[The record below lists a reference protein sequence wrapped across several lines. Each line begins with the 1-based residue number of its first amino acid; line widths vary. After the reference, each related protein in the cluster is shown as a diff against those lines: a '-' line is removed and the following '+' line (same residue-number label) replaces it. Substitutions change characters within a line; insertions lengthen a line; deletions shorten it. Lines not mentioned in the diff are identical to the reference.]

1 MKNVLRLI
9 RVFNRDISYEPPK
22 DKIRRRQLKFLAAF
36 AVIFIM
42 IPVAVGS
49 GLFTYLMT
57 RSLIRVGHGDF
68 GLLLMYH
75 LISIFTMVFG
85 MNVVMN
91 ELYFSADID
100 RLLPLPLK
108 GREIAMAKFAAAY
121 RNENVIQFI
130 LILSCTIGYGI
141 AAEMPLWRWPVALLF
156 GLSLSL
162 IPMLICGIIGIL
174 LMSFTRVL
182 KSKDAVRRISVFFLL
197 VVFALAAVAL
207 ATLKKTDVDGW
218 LVSAAQQ
225 DILFVR
231 IMNYVFSE
239 NSFLLLVMHDGNPLG
254 ILFFLLVNAAF
265 LLVFLLAAD
274 RFYLASVSRLGEGE
288 HRTKGHKAAA
298 EAVLKKRTPL
308 RACMTKEWKIL
319 RRTPVFFTNCILV
332 TGIWVVFVLIAGSMT
347 GVDMSPDGLHTL
359 YDGGSSG
366 FALGVML
373 FSAAITMLMGSMN
386 CLGSNA
392 FSREGRHFEAIHSF
406 PIPLSVQWNA
416 KGYLG
421 TIVTAAGTAPFF
433 LFFGIYAGL
442 PLHHILLQVL
452 LSLAASFGITYM
464 GMFLDSINPK
474 LAWEDAL
481 TALRE
486 NYNTFFCMAIAL
498 GIAAGIAGVGI
509 LLYAV
514 LSVPVAAIGLILLV
528 AILCFDFLIYR
539 KCMGRGLEN
548 IRRGPVD
555 SADTN
560 E

>member
-57 RSLIRVGHGDF
+57 KSLIRAGHGEF

-121 RNENVIQFI
+121 RNENVIQFL
-130 LILSCTIGYGI
+130 LILSCTVGYGI
-141 AAEMPLWRWPVALLF
+141 AAEMPLWRWPIALLF
-156 GLSLSL
+156 GLALSL
-162 IPMLICGIIGIL
+162 VPMLYCGIIGIL

-182 KSKDAVRRISVFFLL
+182 KSKDAVRRISIFFLL
-197 VVFALAAVAL
+197 IVFALAGVAL

-231 IMNYVFSE
+231 IMNIVFSE
-239 NSFLLLVMHDGNPLG
+239 NAFLLSVMHEGDFLG
-254 ILFFLLVNAAF
+254 ILLFLVVNAAF

-274 RFYLASVSRLGEGE
+274 RFYLSSVSRLGEGE
-288 HRTKGHKAAA
+288 HRAKGHKADAA
-298 EAVLKKRTPL
+298 MVLRKRTPL
-308 RACMTKEWKIL
+308 KACMAKEWKIL

-332 TGIWVVFVLIAGSMT
+332 TGIWVVFVVIAGFMT
-347 GVDMSPDGLHTL
+347 GTDMTPDGLHTL

-373 FSAAITMLMGSMN
+373 FSAAITLLMGSMN

-406 PIPLSVQWNA
+406 PLELSVQWNA

-421 TIVTAAGTAPFF
+421 TIVTAVGTAPFF
-433 LFFGIYAGL
+433 LIFGIYAGL
-442 PLHHILLQVL
+442 PVHHFLLHMA
-452 LSLAASFGITYM
+452 LSLAASFGITYL
-464 GMFLDSINPK
+464 GMLLDSVNPK

-498 GIAAGIAGVGI
+498 GMAALIAGFGF
-509 LLYAV
+509 LLYAL
-514 LSVPVAAIGLILLV
+514 LSLPVAVIGLLLLCIILV
-528 AILCFDFLIYR
+528 FDFLIYR
-539 KCMGRGLEN
+539 RCMTRGLEN
-548 IRRGPVD
+548 IRHSPMQPEG
-555 SADTN
+555 S
-560 E
+560 